1 MLNIQSPASA
11 RNLQNLFN
19 SKKGADVDFVL
30 LSKVNGAEMIVS
42 AHKAILAESSPVF
55 DRMFYGDLPEGR
67 EVRVTDV
74 SFEGFCEFL
83 RLFYVS
89 DVTISEDNLFDVLKL
104 VDKYNVEEF
113 GWVCAS
119 LLEETVTSATVCSYY
134 EFALTFNYLREL
146 IDAIETTISM
156 EPGVV
161 LQTRSF
167 RKSSRFVLKKILE
180 MNSMD
185 CLESDLFKAAMCWA
199 TETCRGNN
207 MPATSENLKAALG
220 AECLS
225 LIRFPA
231 MTPDELTSCV
241 TLYPNIL
248 EKHIY
253 DDVMDYIL
261 DDVPLTCA
269 AHFNENARQKS
280 KYVVLLSR
288 QRYFGFV
295 GDREDTQI
303 SHILFSTSEDVW
315 LNNMD
320 IIIRTDLPIQNVK
333 IDLNGV
339 ELQVELK
346 EPLTRHDYEYLSRG
360 HRLTLN
366 KPALCTAN
374 RFHIIRFELDVPS
387 TLYHFF
393 AQKEV
398 VRYNNLVINIK
409 NNGGDMQNY
418 CIEKLCFTKKI

>member
-30 LSKVNGAEMIVS
+30 QSKLNGAEMIVS

-89 DVTISEDNLFDVLKL
+89 DVTLSEENLFDILKL

-119 LLEETVTSATVCSYY
+119 LLEETVTSATVCLYY

-146 IDAIETTISM
+146 IDAIETTISKDPV
-156 EPGVV
+156 EV

-180 MNSMD
+180 INSMD
-185 CLESDLFKAAMCWA
+185 CLESDLFKAAICWA

-269 AHFNENARQKS
+269 AHFNANTRQKS
-280 KYVVLLSR
+280 KYLVLLLR
-288 QRYFGFV
+288 ERHLRFV
-295 GDREDTQI
+295 GYRKDTQI

-315 LNNMD
+315 LNYMD
-320 IIIRTDLPIQNVK
+320 IIIRTDVPIQNVK
-333 IDLNGV
+333 IDFNGVITPV
-339 ELQVELK
+339 ELQ
-346 EPLTRHDYEYLSRG
+346 D
-360 HRLTLN
+360 LTLCPQYTHFSEGYHLALS
-366 KPALCTAN
+366 KPVLCTAN
-374 RFHIIRFELDVPS
+374 RFHIIRLELDLPNAIFP
-387 TLYHFF
+387 FF
-393 AQKEV
+393 NQEEV
-398 VRYNNLVINIK
+398 ISFDNFVINIK
-409 NNGGDMQNY
+409 NNVSDMQNY